1 MSMKQEQPV
10 QKGSSPFFPA
20 EWHPQSGILLTW
32 PHKDTCWKPILK
44 EVEECYVSL
53 AKEIAKREL
62 LLIVTP
68 YPEEVQVT
76 LSKTEVNIDNIR
88 FSECKTN
95 DTWARDHGPITILK
109 GDKPCLLDFMFN
121 GWGLKFAANWDNLIT
136 ECLFERRV
144 INGDYTNCRN
154 FVLEGGAIES
164 DGEGTLLT
172 TSHCL
177 LAPNRNDTLGRQ
189 AIEDYL
195 MDIFYLKRVLWL
207 DYGHLEG
214 DDTDNHIDTLARF
227 CNPSTIAYVQC
238 TDKNDIHYM
247 VLQKMEEQL
256 KTFKQLNGKPYHLV
270 PLPLPDAIYHE
281 GYRLPAT
288 YANFLIMNEAVLYP
302 TYNQKGNDAQVK
314 KILEQIFP
322 NHDIIGINCLPL
334 IMEHGSL
341 HCATMQFPLGVL
353 V

>member
-1 MSMKQEQPV
+1 MDMEQV
-10 QKGSSPFFPA
+10 QPKEKVISPFFPA
-20 EWHPQSGILLTW
+20 EWYPQSGILLTW
-32 PHKDTCWKPILK
+32 PHKRTSWASILK
-44 EVEECYVSL
+44 EVEACYVAL
-53 AKEIAKREL
+53 ATEIAKRQL

-68 YPEEVQVT
+68 HPEEVHNT
-76 LSKTEVNIDNIR
+76 LSKAKVNLDNVR
-88 FSECKTN
+88 FSQCNTN
-95 DTWARDHGPITILK
+95 DTWARDHGPITLLK
-109 GDKPCLLDFMFN
+109 GEQPRLLDFMFN

-136 ECLFERRV
+136 ECLFEKQV
-144 INGDYTNCRN
+144 ISGDYINCRN

-172 TSHCL
+172 TSHCM

-207 DYGHLEG
+207 DYGYLEG
-214 DDTDNHIDTLARF
+214 DDTDSHIDTLARF

-238 TDKNDIHYM
+238 TDKNDTHY
-247 VLQKMEEQL
+247 VPLQKMEEQL
-256 KTFKQLNGKPYHLV
+256 KTFKQLNGEPYNLV
-270 PLPLPDAIYHE
+270 PLPLPDAIYLE

-302 TYNQKGNDAQVK
+302 TYDQKENDAKAKRV
-314 KILEQIFP
+314 LEQIFP
-322 NHDIIGINCLPL
+322 NHEIIGINCLPL
-334 IMEHGSL
+334 IKEHGSL
-341 HCATMQFPLGVL
+341 HCVTMQFPKGIL